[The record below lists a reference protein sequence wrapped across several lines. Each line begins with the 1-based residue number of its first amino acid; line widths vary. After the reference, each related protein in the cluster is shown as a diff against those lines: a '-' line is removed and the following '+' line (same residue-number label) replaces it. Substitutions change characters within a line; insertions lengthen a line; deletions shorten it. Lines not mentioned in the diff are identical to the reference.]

1 MARRPCQ
8 SPPYNAAR
16 MAALAHDAPVLIAGG
31 GLVGLSAAMFL
42 GQHGVRSLMIERLP
56 AVSRFPRAA
65 FFHMRTLEMF
75 RSAGI
80 EEQVIEGSRKDFVP
94 DGSIVLMDSVAGRKL
109 ADIIGDLNAGV
120 DAVSPCR
127 RWFLNQ
133 PNLEPILYERAQQNG
148 AQLLRQHE
156 VAGLAQDADG
166 VTLTLRH
173 TDTGAERA
181 VRGRYLIGADGAH
194 SRVREL
200 LGIGQS
206 GRPVFSNSIT
216 IYFTADLSHWLAEKP
231 ISVLYVKNPAISGF
245 FRMNRAQT
253 SGFLVINTVGDPAA
267 DPVAA
272 ANAAVDISEATLI
285 EHVRAGAGVP
295 DLDVRI
301 DGISRWRA
309 TAEVADRF
317 RDGRVFLAGDAAH
330 VMPPNGGF
338 GGNTGIHDA
347 HNLAWKLAVALNG
360 QAGDG
365 LLASYDAER
374 RPASKFTA
382 EQAFSRYVTRS
393 APWLQ
398 VEPPI
403 EPAAPDFD
411 IEIGYVYDSTAVIAE
426 PGGPAGH
433 TDPRTAAGAPGTRL
447 PHAWVERRGERL
459 STIDLTGSFLV
470 LAGPQGGAWCD
481 AARTAAGPAITTLRI
496 GDDVQGAGGSLAEAV
511 GISPAG
517 ALLVRP
523 DGFVAWRASGIDGS
537 AAATLHAA
545 IAQVLR

>member
-1 MARRPCQ
+1 MAGP
-8 SPPYNAAR
+8 SPY
-16 MAALAHDAPVLIAGG
+16 DAPVLIAGG

-42 GQHGVRSLMIERLP
+42 GQQGVPSLIVERLP

-75 RSAGI
+75 RAAGI

-94 DGSIVLMDSVAGRKL
+94 DGSIVLMDAVAGRKL

-120 DAVSPCR
+120 EAVSPCR

-133 PNLEPILYERAQQNG
+133 PNLEPILYERARQSG
-148 AQLLRQHE
+148 AELLRQHE

-166 VTLTLRH
+166 VSLTIRH
-173 TDTGAERA
+173 TDTGAERT

-216 IYFTADLSHWLAEKP
+216 IYFTADLSRWLADKP

-285 EHVRAGAGVP
+285 EHVRAGAGIP

-317 RDGRVFLAGDAAH
+317 RDGRVFLAGDSAH

-347 HNLAWKLAVALNG
+347 HNLAWKLALALNN

-365 LLASYDAER
+365 LLESYDAER
-374 RPASKFTA
+374 RPASRFTA

-398 VEPPI
+398 VDPPI
-403 EPAAPDFD
+403 QPAAPDFD
-411 IEIGYVYDSTAVIAE
+411 IEIGYVYESSAVMPE

-433 TDPRTAAGAPGTRL
+433 TDPRAAAGAPGTRL
-447 PHAWVERRGERL
+447 PHAWVERQGQRL
-459 STIDLTGSFLV
+459 STIDLTGSFLL
-470 LAGPQGGAWCD
+470 LAGAQGGAWCD

-496 GDDVQGAGGSLAEAV
+496 GDDVQDADCSLTEQV

-517 ALLVRP
+517 AILVRP
-523 DGFVAWRASGIDGS
+523 DGFVAWRNAGVDDDPPSVFPV
-537 AAATLHAA
+537 
-545 IAQVLR
+545 VLRRLLS

>member
-1 MARRPCQ
+1 MTTDSR
-8 SPPYNAAR
+8 
-16 MAALAHDAPVLIAGG
+16 LDAPVLIAGG

-42 GQHGVRSLMIERLP
+42 GQHGVRSLVIERLP

-94 DGSIVLMDSVAGRKL
+94 DGSIVLMDAVAGRKL

-120 DAVSPCR
+120 EAVSPCR

-133 PNLEPILYERAQQNG
+133 PNLEPILHERARQSG
-148 AQLLRQHE
+148 AELLRQHE
-156 VAGLAQDADG
+156 VAGLRQDDDG
-166 VTLTLRH
+166 VSLTIRHAETGEERTLR
-173 TDTGAERA
+173 A
-181 VRGRYLIGADGAH
+181 RYLIGADGAH

-200 LGIGQS
+200 LQIGQS

-216 IYFTADLSHWLAEKP
+216 VYFTADLSRWLADKP

-253 SGFLVINTVGDPAA
+253 SGFLVINTLGDPAA

-272 ANAAVDISEATLI
+272 ANAAADVSEPTLV

-295 DLDVRI
+295 DLDVQI
-301 DGISRWRA
+301 DGVSRWRA
-309 TAEVADRF
+309 TAQVADRF
-317 RDGRVFLAGDAAH
+317 RHGRVFLAGDAAH

-338 GGNTGIHDA
+338 GGNTGVHDA
-347 HNLAWKLAVALNG
+347 HNLAWKLALALRG
-360 QAGDG
+360 EAGNG
-365 LLASYDAER
+365 LLESYDAER
-374 RPASKFTA
+374 RPVAHFTA

-398 VEPPI
+398 VDPPLQ
-403 EPAAPDFD
+403 PLAPDFE
-411 IEIGYVYDSTAVIAE
+411 IEIGYVYASSAVAGE
-426 PGGPAGH
+426 TGGPTGH
-433 TDPRTAAGAPGTRL
+433 TDPSTSAGAPGTRL
-447 PHAWVERRGERL
+447 PHAWVEHRGQRV
-459 STIDLTGSFLV
+459 STLDLTGQLLLV
-470 LAGPQGGAWCD
+470 AGPDGGAWCD
-481 AARTAAGPAITTLRI
+481 AARATPGPAVRALRI
-496 GDDVQGAGGSLAEAV
+496 DGDLIDTDGSLAEAL
-511 GISPAG
+511 GISRAG

-523 DGFVAWRASGIDGS
+523 DGFVAWRARDVVGP
-537 AAATLHAA
+537 AAAPLHAA
-545 IAQVLR
+545 VAELLR